1 MCHKCVKLCHKCVK
15 IDNFL
20 QKLTT
25 FSKTAEIRPATEM
38 IDRNR
43 ALTIFCQYGNIVSN
57 CLKLSKMSK
66 IDVFRVTL
74 TLRMDGLSGQ
84 KVTNV
89 LNV

>member
-38 IDRNR
+38 IDRKR
-43 ALTIFCQYGNIVSN
+43 EVTKTWISAVL
-57 CLKLSKMSK
+57 LSQMS
-66 IDVFRVTL
+66 
-74 TLRMDGLSGQ
+74 
-84 KVTNV
+84 
-89 LNV
+89 